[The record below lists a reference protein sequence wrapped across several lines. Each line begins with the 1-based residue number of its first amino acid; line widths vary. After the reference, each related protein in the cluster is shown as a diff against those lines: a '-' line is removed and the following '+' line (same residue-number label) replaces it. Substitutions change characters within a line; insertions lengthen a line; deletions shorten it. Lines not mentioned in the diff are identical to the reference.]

1 MTVPIRYE
9 NVPFFCFICGRLG
22 HLEKEC
28 LDGELGDCALNFGA
42 ELRASPSKRLC
53 EIRVQSKPG
62 AMHFLNFEGPQWA
75 RLQEEA
81 NSAMRDTNSMVS
93 ENQRHSEE
101 EQEEVGDHAHSIP
114 KEEEGELTKGV
125 GNIDVAAVD
134 KKGGLLPVYGSDGV
148 QQMVSLGTN
157 MGSEGDPSVGG
168 VPQLGSEP
176 SHTLLGDVGDRNL
189 MKLARPSRST
199 EEKIKRKMLSPY
211 ARLGRALEMG

>member
-1 MTVPIRYE
+1 MTVPIHYE

-28 LDGELGDCALNFGA
+28 LDGELGDGALNFGA
-42 ELRASPSKRLC
+42 ELRASPSKRLR

-114 KEEEGELTKGV
+114 KEEEGELMKGD

-134 KKGGLLPVYGSDGV
+134 KKGVSCRSTVLMVCNRWSPWALIWALREIRQWVVYH
-148 QQMVSLGTN
+148 SLGVN
-157 MGSEGDPSVGG
+157 
-168 VPQLGSEP
+168 
-176 SHTLLGDVGDRNL
+176 LLIL
-189 MKLARPSRST
+189 C
-199 EEKIKRKMLSPY
+199 
-211 ARLGRALEMG
+211 LEMLVTGI